1 MERRRRIKLFQISLL
16 LLGALIIYF
25 TYIVRERNIDES
37 SMSKEIKQKIKKQ
50 SSESLGDGDIFYNI
64 KYSGLDLAG
73 NRYVLTSKEARNSQI
88 NKELIDMKF
97 VNAKFYFK
105 DGTELNVFSD
115 TGIYNNNTLDMTFKL
130 NVKAL
135 YMGSQLYA
143 QRAEYSNSKSY
154 IIISES
160 VKLKDIKGTMFADK
174 LLFDIKKQT
183 LNITSYD
190 EKKVNANIN
199 LK

>member
-16 LLGALIIYF
+16 LLGTLIIYF

-37 SMSKEIKQKIKKQ
+37 SISKEIKQKIKKQ
-50 SSESLGDGDIFYNI
+50 SSESLGNGDIFYNI

-73 NRYVLTSKEARNSQI
+73 NRYVLTSKEARNSQT

-115 TGIYNNNTLDMTFKL
+115 TGVYNNNTLDMTFKL

>member
-16 LLGALIIYF
+16 LLGTLIIYF

-37 SMSKEIKQKIKKQ
+37 SISKEIKQKIKKQ
-50 SSESLGDGDIFYNI
+50 SSESLGNGDIFYNI

-73 NRYVLTSKEARNSQI
+73 NRYVLTSKEARNSQT

-115 TGIYNNNTLDMTFKL
+115 TGVYNNNTLDMTFKL

-174 LLFDIKKQT
+174 LLFDIKKRT